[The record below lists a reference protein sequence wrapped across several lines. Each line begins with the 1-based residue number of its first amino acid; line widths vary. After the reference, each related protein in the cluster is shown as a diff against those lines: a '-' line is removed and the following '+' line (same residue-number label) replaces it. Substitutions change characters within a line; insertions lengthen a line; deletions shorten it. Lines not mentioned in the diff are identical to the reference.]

1 MTYQE
6 IASFIENMGF
16 PCAYHQFLNGTAE
29 PPPFICWFFP
39 GIDDLYA
46 DNSNYQRIVRLIIEF
61 YSDEKD
67 FAGEATIEAALK
79 EGGFSYTKD
88 EDYIDSERLHETVY
102 EMEVIIHGS

>member
-6 IASFIENMGF
+6 VAQFVENIGF
-16 PCAYHQFLNGTAE
+16 PCAYYQFLNGTAE

-46 DNSNYQRIVRLIIEF
+46 DNSNYQRIATLVIEF

-67 FAGEATIEAALK
+67 FEGEAIIEQALDDAL
-79 EGGFSYTKD
+79 FTYTKN

-102 EMEVIIHGS
+102 EMEVVIHGS